1 MFFTFLCFLLMI
13 FLFKMA
19 PKHTTE
25 VQSIVPKN
33 KKAVLYESV
42 TEFVCFSRN
51 VIGCLNINES
61 TVYIK

>member
-1 MFFTFLCFLLMI
+1 MI
-13 FLFKMA
+13 LLFKMA